1 MSLEKCRI
9 VTKTFVES
17 QLNYCPLIWML
28 HSTTLNIKINRL
40 YEQALRIVYC
50 DYKSLF
56 NNLLEKDV
64 SLSTIIEIFKV

>member
-50 DYKSLF
+50 DYKSSF
-56 NNLLEKDV
+56 NNLEKDV

>member
-50 DYKSLF
+50 DYKSSF
-56 NNLLEKDV
+56 NNLLEKNV